1 MICYNPL
8 MLRILLAALACCAGL
23 GCVLSQTTSGTPL
36 DGVQIDAIEV
46 GRSTRADVVAM
57 LGAPDDVIYSNLA
70 HDALVERAFRYART
84 RRKTTFFSMIL
95 FSTSRSDSNGDHL
108 VVFFDDQ
115 GVVEDVAA
123 RLDMDRPRYGA
134 PWGDDR

>member
-1 MICYNPL
+1 MCSSS
-8 MLRILLAALACCAGL
+8 RILLAALACCAGL

-57 LGAPDDVIYSNLA
+57 LGAPDDVIYSNLD
-70 HDALVERAFRYART
+70 HDALVERAFRYGRT

>member
-1 MICYNPL
+1 
-8 MLRILLAALACCAGL
+8 MLRVLLAALACCAGL

-57 LGAPDDVIYSNLA
+57 LGAPDDVINSKLA
-70 HDALVERAFRYART
+70 HDAQVERAFRYGRT